1 MTSIVAQRAAK
12 ETTSLSACFTSEVM
26 PRTVAMAP
34 GPNMIG
40 MATGRKATSSPTSA
54 EWPVPRIMDVSE
66 DGGEKRS
73 KPMRLRMMPPT
84 MRTMLSATAK
94 IRRMSV
100 PRRRGKHPEPGI
112 DAGWTGRLDG
122 AAVHPGLPEVQ
133 KDRQSFQGIDDRQE
147 CGEHA
152 DEVRERLL
160 QAPTPFSRTVPVL
173 LTRQG
178 RACLLGPPHHGQ
190 TPARAACV
198 VLQRRPVMFSE
209 REPAPQGVQAC
220 GWRLSDR
227 VGSGSD
233 LGQILQREAGDAL
246 VVVGEPPQLGLGDVT
261 AEVVERPVSDELL
274 HAADEVV
281 GRMLAVRADHP
292 RARARA

>member
-178 RACLLGPPHHGQ
+178 RACPPR
-190 TPARAACV
+190 TT
-198 VLQRRPVMFSE
+198 
-209 REPAPQGVQAC
+209 AP
-220 GWRLSDR
+220 RSN
-227 VGSGSD
+227 SGSSS
-233 LGQILQREAGDAL
+233 LRSSSATPGNVQRAGASATGSSGVWL
-246 VVVGEPPQLGLGDVT
+246 ATL
-261 AEVVERPVSDELL
+261 RPC
-274 HAADEVV
+274 
-281 GRMLAVRADHP
+281 RVR
-292 RARARA
+292 